1 MPNIRFHFDTDV
13 ATFDRG
19 DILEWLR
26 DCDNLDEVPLD
37 GLCRMSDAEL
47 VALLSENDIE
57 EFYDNMVGNGPVCI
71 RCEVVEDEVA
81 PSEVADD

>member
-26 DCDNLDEVPLD
+26 DCDCLDEVSLD
-37 GLCRMSDAEL
+37 GMSDAEL

-81 PSEVADD
+81 PSEVASND